1 MYIAITILTIL
12 LCVSIYYC
20 VKFALIIIKIQESLE
35 ESLDIIDEKYERLNK
50 ILEIPVFY
58 NSPEVKSAISVME
71 DSRDALLH
79 IANKLV
85 KSAIKEEEDFE
96 HQEENRREEN

>member
-1 MYIAITILTIL
+1 MYIVITVLTIL
-12 LCVSIYYC
+12 FCASIYYC
-20 VKFALIIIKIQESLE
+20 IKFALIIIKIQESLE

-58 NSPEVKSAISVME
+58 NSPEVKSAISVIE

-79 IANKLV
+79 VANKLV
-85 KSAIKEEEDFE
+85 KSTIKEEEDFE
-96 HQEENRREEN
+96 HQKENRREEN